1 MLNFFK
7 KIAAGSAA
15 VVLAASL
22 CGCNGK
28 LPFTGS
34 KPDFNKSY
42 LVSAEIRCDRLNAK
56 ADIIRAGNNDWEFTF
71 TEPKELSGIV
81 LAINT
86 NGYTAR
92 LGEMKFRADEN
103 VEYTMLP
110 EVIFTALDM
119 LAVTSNDQ
127 LTEEDGVL
135 TAQLALDDKTVTVT
149 ADSKGD
155 LISLKSPY
163 HQLSVNF
170 SGQKPYTSPLPADG
184 GLISDPQQ

>member
-1 MLNFFK
+1 MPKIFK

-15 VVLAASL
+15 VVLAAAM

-42 LVSAEIRCDRLNAK
+42 SVSAEIRCDRLEAK
-56 ADIIRAGNNDWEFTF
+56 ADVIRAGNNDWEFTF
-71 TEPKELSGIV
+71 TEPKELNGIV

-86 NGYTAR
+86 NGYNAR
-92 LGEMKFRADEN
+92 LGEMKFKADEN
-103 VEYTMLP
+103 AEYTMLP

-119 LAVTSNDQ
+119 LAMTSNDQ

-149 ADSKGD
+149 ANSRGD

-170 SGQKPYTSPLPADG
+170 SGQKPYTSPLPEDG